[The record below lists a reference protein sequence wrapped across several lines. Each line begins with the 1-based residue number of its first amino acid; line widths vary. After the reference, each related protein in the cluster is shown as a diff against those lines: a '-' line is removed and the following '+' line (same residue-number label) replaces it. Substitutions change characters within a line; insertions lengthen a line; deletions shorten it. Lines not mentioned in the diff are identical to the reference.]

1 MTCYSAIQRHVNTGD
16 SLSDF
21 FLGSI
26 YVHKSLTIL
35 TQRTGFMGFVH
46 SERKVKDRLK
56 QDRDVHKQDRDVHK
70 QDFDFQ
76 INGTRIENNI
86 G

>member
-1 MTCYSAIQRHVNTGD
+1 
-16 SLSDF
+16 
-21 FLGSI
+21 
-26 YVHKSLTIL
+26 
-35 TQRTGFMGFVH
+35 MGFVH
-46 SERKVKDRLK
+46 SERKVKDRL
-56 QDRDVHKQDRDVHK
+56 KQDRDVHK

>member
-1 MTCYSAIQRHVNTGD
+1 
-16 SLSDF
+16 
-21 FLGSI
+21 
-26 YVHKSLTIL
+26 
-35 TQRTGFMGFVH
+35 MGFVH

-56 QDRDVHKQDRDVHK
+56 QDRDVHKKDRDVHK
-70 QDFDFQ
+70 QDFDLQ